1 MNNGGKIILRRKKIA
16 HKDLVT
22 RLKDIWE
29 EEIQKRDVTFLELYN
44 SHIDLLKKITE
55 LTKLPDSKALR
66 VTDPFKVEIYDD
78 DGDYCHTIDCNPHYD
93 LIQKIK
99 KELKLED

>member
-1 MNNGGKIILRRKKIA
+1 MA

-44 SHIDLLKKITE
+44 SHIDLLKQITE

>member
-1 MNNGGKIILRRKKIA
+1 MTHK
-16 HKDLVT
+16 KDLVT

-29 EEIQKRDVTFLELYN
+29 EEISRKDKLFLDLYK
-44 SHIDLLKKITE
+44 SHTNLLMQITE
-55 LTKLPDSKALR
+55 LTKLPDSKALT
-66 VTDPFKVEIYDD
+66 VTDPFKIEIYDD
-78 DGDYCHTIDCNPHYD
+78 DGDYCHTIDCNPHYA

>member
-1 MNNGGKIILRRKKIA
+1 MTHNKNF
-16 HKDLVT
+16 VT
-22 RLKDIWE
+22 RLNDIWN
-29 EEIQKRDVTFLELYN
+29 EEIQKREVSLLELYN
-44 SHIDLLKKITE
+44 SHIDLLKQITE
-55 LTKLPDSKALR
+55 LTRLPDSKAVR

>member
-1 MNNGGKIILRRKKIA
+1 MA

-44 SHIDLLKKITE
+44 SHIDLLKQITE

-66 VTDPFKVEIYDD
+66 VTDPFKIEIYDD

>member
-1 MNNGGKIILRRKKIA
+1 MTHNKNF
-16 HKDLVT
+16 VT
-22 RLKDIWE
+22 RLNDIWN

-44 SHIDLLKKITE
+44 SHIDLLKQITE